1 MSFAIYL
8 IGFIILLIGLAVGAH
23 MMNIPPRWIGVG
35 CTILAGAGILSAVSA
50 TRRRDP

>member
-23 MMNIPPRWIGVG
+23 MMNIPPRWIAVG
-35 CTILAGAGILSAVSA
+35 CTVLAGAGILSAVSA